1 MLRNACPTYLVVLL
15 GIISLA
21 SAQSITENQLDVSFS
36 YGSNQLLPS
45 LIKNSSL
52 EFDRDKLFSD
62 IWVQGEFKISE
73 KLSYKGSLQVTDQ
86 PHELIGTN
94 YSRPDY
100 PLSTARVQRSVLNYS
115 SGNLTA
121 KFGRDDMLSGDMRP
135 VIFRPPSGGDGF
147 SWNFKINDMSFKH
160 VFQVLPAESS
170 SNQVFRRSVS
180 YHHLTKTIS
189 SHTFGAGE
197 YFILT
202 GEQIGFDLKRLNP
215 FLPYVVNSHD
225 SAADNFSGFSGDS
238 DNSLIKLFW
247 EWHNNTSTIA
257 VNLYVDEFQ
266 IDAVD
271 REVLSDAM
279 LLSLSGAS
287 EVDIFNQRSLIN
299 LGFSKMNP
307 NFGQHP
313 GPFTTTTIGAFPLFE
328 YSPGMQSLYFFE
340 TQLRSDCDL
349 QISISGFTENWVPI
363 MQLSPGQMNLRA
375 ELKKLKS
382 YTDSRLSVEAS
393 YKFTKVPMR
402 LVGRAWIGT
411 HDENSN
417 GVKVGLHLNWGNLA
431 KL

>member
-1 MLRNACPTYLVVLL
+1 MLRNACPIYLVVHL

-21 SAQSITENQLDVSFS
+21 SAQSIPKNQLDVSFS

-45 LIKNSSL
+45 LVTNSSL

-73 KLSYKGSLQVTDQ
+73 TLSYKGSLQVTDQ

-100 PLSTARVQRSVLNYS
+100 PLSTARVQRSVLNYN
-115 SGNLTA
+115 SGNLTV

-135 VIFRPPSGGDGF
+135 AIFCPPSGGDGF

-170 SNQVFRRSVS
+170 SNQVFRRSIS

-189 SHTFGAGE
+189 SHRFGAGE

-225 SAADNFSGFSGDS
+225 SAADNFNGFSGDS

-247 EWHNNTSTIA
+247 RWHNNSSTIA

-271 REVLSDAM
+271 REVFSDAM
-279 LLSLSGAS
+279 LLSISGIH
-287 EVDIFNQRSLIN
+287 ELEIFDQPSIIN
-299 LGFSKMNP
+299 YGVSMMNP

-313 GPFTTTTIGAFPLFE
+313 GPFTTTTIGVFPLFE
-328 YSPGMQSLYFFE
+328 YSPGMRSLYFFE
-340 TQLRSDCDL
+340 TQFRSDRGL

-363 MQLSPGQMNLRA
+363 MQLSPDQMNLREDLDA
-375 ELKKLKS
+375 LEMNS
-382 YTDSRLSVEAS
+382 DSRMSVGAQYRFENFPLSIAG
-393 YKFTKVPMR
+393 
-402 LVGRAWIGT
+402 VGWVGT
-411 HDENSN
+411 HDEYRS
-417 GVKVGLHLNWGNLA
+417 GIKVEAKYAWGN
-431 KL
+431 